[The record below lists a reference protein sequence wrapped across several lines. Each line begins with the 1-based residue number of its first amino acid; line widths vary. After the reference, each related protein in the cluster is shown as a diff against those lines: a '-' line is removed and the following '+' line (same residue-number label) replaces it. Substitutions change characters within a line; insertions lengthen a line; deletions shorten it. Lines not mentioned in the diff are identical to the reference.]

1 MAVAVNPVTCD
12 GMVWIIGVVAF
23 AGAVQL
29 YAVHDPQNKTQK
41 PQ

>member
-23 AGAVQL
+23 AGAD
-29 YAVHDPQNKTQK
+29 AVPVPIAFIAETL
-41 PQ
+41 